1 MSASDMHYRI
11 KCITELKGEHEIHNT
26 KMLKLFKDKIKEN
39 KIKGD
44 FLRYTV
50 NVSTELFLPLSL
62 SNLLKSLSS

>member
-44 FLRYTV
+44 FLSKIPSECLY
-50 NVSTELFLPLSL
+50 
-62 SNLLKSLSS
+62 

>member
-1 MSASDMHYRI
+1 MHYRI

-44 FLRYTV
+44 FLSKIPSECLYWTIPTFE
-50 NVSTELFLPLSL
+50 SFQFT
-62 SNLLKSLSS
+62 